1 MRFIVFISNP
11 LQINWAIYHCFIKL
25 VILIKI
31 KVNPMLDI
39 INNGNHTLLTA
50 VTNPLEINQ
59 NWFSPDYWR
68 SQNAIIAEKKGRST
82 TWFIQYSEG
91 TAVLRHYWRGG
102 LVGKILSDQYLFT
115 GLKNTRTFQEF
126 TLLLELQKRGLN
138 VPTPIGAQIKTTG
151 LVYRG
156 DLLTQEIKGAQ
167 SLLEVL
173 QQRPLTTEEIT
184 KIGET
189 IAVFHQ
195 QGVYHADLNI
205 NNILFDEEQSIF
217 IIDFDRG
224 SLVQPG
230 HPCLKQNIARL
241 KRSFLKE
248 ASRNNPFYWQD
259 SQWKKLTESY
269 KKIMAS

>member
-1 MRFIVFISNP
+1 
-11 LQINWAIYHCFIKL
+11 
-25 VILIKI
+25 
-31 KVNPMLDI
+31 MLDI

-50 VTNPLEINQ
+50 VTNPLKINR
-59 NWFSPDYWR
+59 NWFSPEYWR

-82 TWFIQYSEG
+82 TWFIKYTSG

-115 GLKNTRTFQEF
+115 GLKNTRTYQEF

-138 VPTPIGAQIKTTG
+138 VPMPIGALVKTAG

-156 DLLTQEIKGAQ
+156 DLLTQEIAGAE
-167 SLLEVL
+167 SLGEVL
-173 QQRPLTTEEIT
+173 QHRALAAAEIA
-184 KIGET
+184 KVGAA

-205 NNILFDEEQSIF
+205 NNILFDQEQRIF

-224 SLVQPG
+224 RLVRPG
-230 HPCLKQNIARL
+230 HSSLKQNMARL
-241 KRSFLKE
+241 KRSLLKE
-248 ASRNNPFYWQD
+248 ASRNSPFYWQD
-259 SQWKKLTESY
+259 RQWSKLMESY
-269 KKIMAS
+269 EKTMAS

>member
-1 MRFIVFISNP
+1 
-11 LQINWAIYHCFIKL
+11 
-25 VILIKI
+25 
-31 KVNPMLDI
+31 MLDI

-50 VTNPLEINQ
+50 VTNPLKINQ
-59 NWFSPDYWR
+59 DWFSPDYWR

-82 TWFIQYSEG
+82 TWFIKYSSG

-115 GLKNTRTFQEF
+115 GLKNTRTYQEF

-138 VPTPIGAQIKTTG
+138 VPTPIGAQVKTAG

-156 DLLTQEIKGAQ
+156 DLLTQEITGAQ
-167 SLLEVL
+167 SLREVL

-184 KIGET
+184 KVGEA
-189 IAVFHQ
+189 IAAFHQ

-205 NNILFDEEQSIF
+205 NNILFDQEQRVF

-224 SLVQPG
+224 RLVRPG
-230 HPCLKQNIARL
+230 HPSLKQNMARL
-241 KRSFLKE
+241 NRSFLKE
-248 ASRNNPFYWQD
+248 ASRNSPFYWQD
-259 SQWKKLTESY
+259 RQWSKLIESY
-269 KKIMAS
+269 KRIMAS

>member
-1 MRFIVFISNP
+1 
-11 LQINWAIYHCFIKL
+11 
-25 VILIKI
+25 
-31 KVNPMLDI
+31 MLDI

-50 VTNPLEINQ
+50 VTNPLKINQ
-59 NWFSPDYWR
+59 DWFSPVYWR

-82 TWFIQYSEG
+82 TWFIKYSKG

-115 GLKNTRTFQEF
+115 GLKNTRTYQEF

-138 VPTPIGAQIKTTG
+138 VPAPIGAQIKTAG

-156 DLLTQEIKGAQ
+156 DLLTQEITGGQ
-167 SLLEVL
+167 SLREVL

-184 KIGET
+184 KVGEA
-189 IAVFHQ
+189 IAIFHQ

-205 NNILFDEEQSIF
+205 NNILFDQEQRVF

-224 SLVQPG
+224 RLVRPG
-230 HPCLKQNIARL
+230 HRCLKQNMARL
-241 KRSFLKE
+241 NRSFLKE
-248 ASRNNPFYWQD
+248 ASRNKTFYWQ
-259 SQWKKLTESY
+259 SEQWERLIENYSRL
-269 KKIMAS
+269 MNN